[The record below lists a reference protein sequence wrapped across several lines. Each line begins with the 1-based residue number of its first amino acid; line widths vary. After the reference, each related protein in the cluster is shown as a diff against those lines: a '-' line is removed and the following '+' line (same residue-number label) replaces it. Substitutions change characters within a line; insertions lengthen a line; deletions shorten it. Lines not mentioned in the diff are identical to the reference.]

1 MKPIR
6 SLIAL
11 VGAAAIAATALLVHE
26 LRAADPQGIAKIVAA
41 IKAGKMAD
49 AKAAAKEYAKNN
61 DDVEDLMSGF
71 GKKGLL
77 GGGIGKKI
85 ETWDT
90 KGIPAAELI
99 APDNVELGVTAA
111 AIALVCDALPAPKGQ
126 QENPAQ
132 WTAFAKDLSDKGV
145 KFQTAF
151 KAKVPAEIQRA
162 AGALNATCTNCHA
175 KFR

>member
-1 MKPIR
+1 MAV
-6 SLIAL
+6 LAVTVML
-11 VGAAAIAATALLVHE
+11 VREV
-26 LRAADPQGIAKIVAA
+26 RAASPQGIAKIVAA

-49 AKAAAKEYAKNN
+49 AKAAAKEYAKDN
-61 DDVEDLMSGF
+61 DDVEDLMSGY

-90 KGIPAAELI
+90 KGIPAADLI
-99 APDNVELGVTAA
+99 DSANEDIGATAA

-126 QENPAQ
+126 KGTPAE
-132 WTAFAKDLSDKGV
+132 WTAFAKDLSDKGE
-145 KFQTAF
+145 KFQAAF
-151 KAKVPAEIQRA
+151 KSKMPAAIKTA
-162 AGALNATCTNCHA
+162 ATSLNASCTNCHA